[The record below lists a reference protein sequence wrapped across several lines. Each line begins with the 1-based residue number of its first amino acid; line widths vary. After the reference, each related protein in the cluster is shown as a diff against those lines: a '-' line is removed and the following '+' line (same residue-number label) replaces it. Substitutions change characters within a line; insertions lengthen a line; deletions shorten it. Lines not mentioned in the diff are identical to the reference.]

1 MIQAGQSAMFQNVLK
16 DMQDRDARDRSRSAA
31 PLRPAEDA
39 IIVDT
44 SKMNAGDVLAFAKS
58 RISAFT

>member
-1 MIQAGQSAMFQNVLK
+1 
-16 DMQDRDARDRSRSAA
+16 MQDRDARDRSRSAA
-31 PLRPAEDA
+31 PLRPADDA

-44 SKMNAGDVLAFAKS
+44 SKMDAAAVLAFAKL